1 MKLILGWLGICFAV
15 LGVLSIGLQDQIPP
29 EDNLLDVPE
38 SILLTIVGVFFMY
51 VGREYLPAGIGYL
64 FGGDGGDDG

>member
-38 SILLTIVGVFFMY
+38 CIPLTIVGVFFY
-51 VGREYLPAGIGYL
+51 VCRSGIPSGWGWL
-64 FGGDGGDDG
+64 FIWG